1 MPLQL
6 AQVRN
11 VLSLSGPCWACSD
24 DIHDQVQTGLVCVKH
39 DSVVAG
45 CSVPNGGEHG
55 LNINLI

>member
-24 DIHDQVQTGLVCVKH
+24 DIDDQVQTGLVCVKH
-39 DSVVAG
+39 DSVEAFRMV
-45 CSVPNGGEHG
+45 VNMV
-55 LNINLI
+55 